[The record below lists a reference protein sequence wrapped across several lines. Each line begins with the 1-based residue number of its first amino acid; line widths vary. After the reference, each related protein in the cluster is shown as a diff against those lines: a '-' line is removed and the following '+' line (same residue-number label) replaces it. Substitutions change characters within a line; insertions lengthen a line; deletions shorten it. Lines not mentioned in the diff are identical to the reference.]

1 MPLLMTAKEIT
12 SGVNI
17 AENPLDVQILKFIN
31 ALSLNVGAV
40 MSISVLSLKK
50 TTILILLV

>member
-17 AENPLDVQILKFIN
+17 AVNPLDVQILKSIN
-31 ALSLNVGAV
+31 ALKLNVGAV